1 MNEVSNY
8 FLRRGTS
15 VTACLL
21 DASMAFDKCRFDLLF
36 QKLLD
41 KGLPA
46 IVVRTPVYVYEEQTG
61 HVKLCGRRSET
72 FSITNGTRQGSVLS
86 PALWCVYLDDLIKK
100 LRDLKL
106 GVHVAGVW
114 MGATGYADDL
124 LLLAPVR
131 SVLAEM
137 VRVCEEYGKQHNM
150 IFSTDPVPAK
160 SKTKCM
166 FFCGQSTG
174 ARYPDPIHLDGKILP
189 WVVTAEH
196 LGHTL
201 HQSGTMEQDCKIKRA
216 QFIQKTVEVRE
227 QFSFAR
233 PDDVLSAVRVYCSDS
248 YGSML
253 WALRSE
259 SSESYFK
266 CWNTCVKL
274 VNRVPRNTFTYLVEG
289 YFAKQQ
295 TSLRNQV
302 LARFT
307 GFFQS
312 LLKSP
317 SAEVSLLANIVAR
330 DPSSTTADNISYIR
344 EVTKLSPWS
353 FSPARI
359 KAALPSLDVP
369 DKEKWR
375 LGLLSS
381 LLKMRKERYFNS
393 EETKQMDGMID
404 SLCNS

>member
-1 MNEVSNY
+1 VGPRKSFWERNININPI
-8 FLRRGTS
+8 L
-15 VTACLL
+15 
-21 DASMAFDKCRFDLLF
+21 
-36 QKLLD
+36 
-41 KGLPA
+41 
-46 IVVRTPVYVYEEQTG
+46 
-61 HVKLCGRRSET
+61 
-72 FSITNGTRQGSVLS
+72 
-86 PALWCVYLDDLIKK
+86 
-100 LRDLKL
+100 
-106 GVHVAGVW
+106 
-114 MGATGYADDL
+114 
-124 LLLAPVR
+124 
-131 SVLAEM
+131 
-137 VRVCEEYGKQHNM
+137 

-259 SSESYFK
+259 SSQSYFK

-274 VNRVPRNTFTYLVEG
+274 VNGVPRNTFTYLVEG

-344 EVTKLSPWS
+344 EETKLSPWS